1 VGFRVEGSEFKVNT
15 KIIVENVELK
25 SIIYIT

>member
-1 VGFRVEGSEFKVNT
+1 MGFRVEGSEFKVYT
-15 KIIVENVELK
+15 KIIVLNLELK